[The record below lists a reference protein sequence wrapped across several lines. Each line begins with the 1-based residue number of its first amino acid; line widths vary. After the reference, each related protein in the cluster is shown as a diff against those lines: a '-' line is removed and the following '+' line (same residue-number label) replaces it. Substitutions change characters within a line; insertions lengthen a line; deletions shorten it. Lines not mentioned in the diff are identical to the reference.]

1 MRQKFLGE
9 KIVGMENLKLNFPR
23 FYVDAFLALIVFP
36 PLITSTNF
44 KQIQFSFLLCFRY
57 FIFYIRYFKW

>member
-36 PLITSTNF
+36 P
-44 KQIQFSFLLCFRY
+44 
-57 FIFYIRYFKW
+57 